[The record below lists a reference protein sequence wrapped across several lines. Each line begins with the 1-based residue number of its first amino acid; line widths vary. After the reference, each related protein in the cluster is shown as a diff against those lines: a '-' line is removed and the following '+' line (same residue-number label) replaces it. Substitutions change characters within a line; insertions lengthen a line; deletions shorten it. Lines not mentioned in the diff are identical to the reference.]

1 MQPLA
6 VSPRSDSVRPAV
18 APFGGVLGGLIGS
31 AIAPYP
37 VYEAPVVVERYA
49 PAPMVVERYVREPV
63 YVERYER
70 PVVVYRGGHRHW
82 RDHDRRHHERHRR
95 HWDDD

>member
-31 AIAPYP
+31 AIVPY
-37 VYEAPVVVERYA
+37 PVVVERYA
-49 PAPMVVERYVREPV
+49 PAPVVIERYAPAPVVVER
-63 YVERYER
+63 
-70 PVVVYRGGHRHW
+70 
-82 RDHDRRHHERHRR
+82 
-95 HWDDD
+95 